1 MNNIQRFFKRYVHS
15 SVKLFCFFILINI
28 VLFVVLAVVSSSRGS
43 HSPTQLLEQVSAD
56 LQQSEESY
64 RLSENTAI
72 QMTNENAWCML
83 ISNDTGDVVWNY
95 KIPSELPLHYTPG
108 DIAEMTRWYLED
120 YPVFVSNQ
128 SYGVFGTYNVPFL
141 DGAMRRHLEAS
152 MGTLSLDRDSM
163 GLVRKAQMLYH
174 RDGKEMS
181 EIAGELGVS
190 LAEVARAVAYPT
202 HFFSVYDL
210 PIPEEDGDIFEY
222 LVVFAVALIP
232 FSGVEGYI
240 FVCAICAA

>member
-108 DIAEMTRWYLED
+108 DIAEMTRWYL
-120 YPVFVSNQ
+120 
-128 SYGVFGTYNVPFL
+128 
-141 DGAMRRHLEAS
+141 
-152 MGTLSLDRDSM
+152 
-163 GLVRKAQMLYH
+163 
-174 RDGKEMS
+174 
-181 EIAGELGVS
+181 
-190 LAEVARAVAYPT
+190 
-202 HFFSVYDL
+202 
-210 PIPEEDGDIFEY
+210 
-222 LVVFAVALIP
+222 
-232 FSGVEGYI
+232 
-240 FVCAICAA
+240 